1 MRLFSM
7 FRSKTVAPDKIEK
20 KPEQLKVLDITGGI
34 RRIRLTIHNVCGD
47 YGAYAVVSMFN
58 PALSEWG
65 WRELSP
71 RFYNFQSCEDKV
83 FRANSFLRSVLLY
96 GNDVIAAKRVIFLEC
111 LQRHC
116 AENHV
121 EWFFQY
127 VVGIFRYFST
137 CSVKDDS
144 RIEIC
149 INHQLEDMGDEFFNM
164 AYGVTK
170 ELGLK
175 PVGDSF
181 NMACLDLLP
190 TDKELASRGYDNG
203 GKNGH
208 RRFLHVG
215 SDIKGLL
222 QVHWVIN
229 LNDIMFKGGE

>member
-1 MRLFSM
+1 MSIFNL
-7 FRSKTVAPDKIEK
+7 FRSKRTAPN
-20 KPEQLKVLDITGGI
+20 PECEPAPMKFLGI
-34 RRIRLTIHNVCGD
+34 SEGSRRVHLSVHNVCGTN
-47 YGAYAVVSMFN
+47 GAYAVATIFN
-58 PALSEWG
+58 PDFPGYG
-65 WRELSP
+65 WREISP
-71 RFYNFQSCEDKV
+71 RFYAFQSVEDKV
-83 FRANSFLRSVLLY
+83 FRANSFLKSVLLY
-96 GNDVIAAKRVIFLEC
+96 GNDVIAARRVIFLEC

-127 VVGIFRYFST
+127 VVGMFRYFST
-137 CSVKDDS
+137 CFVKDDS

-149 INHQLEDMGDEFFNM
+149 INHQLADMGDEFFNM

-175 PVGDSF
+175 PVNDLF
-181 NMACLDLLP
+181 NMTCLDTFP
-190 TDKELASRGYDNG
+190 KDAEIASRGYDNG

-229 LNDIMFKGGE
+229 LNDIKFKGEE

>member
-1 MRLFSM
+1 MGLFSM
-7 FRSKTVAPDKIEK
+7 FRSKTFAPEPES
-20 KPEQLKVLDITGGI
+20 KPSKLLQVLDIPEGI
-34 RRIRLTIHNVCGD
+34 GRVQLSVHNVYGTN
-47 YGAYAVVSMFN
+47 GAYAVVTMFN
-58 PALSEWG
+58 PALPECG

-71 RFYNFQSCEDKV
+71 RFFDFQSVKDKV
-83 FRANSFLRSVLLY
+83 LRANSFLRSVLLY
-96 GNDVIAAKRVIFLEC
+96 GKDDIAAKRVIFLEC

-127 VVGIFRYFST
+127 VVGMFRYFSE
-137 CSVKDDS
+137 CFVKDDS

-149 INHQLEDMGDEFFNM
+149 INHQLADMGDEFFNM

-175 PVGDSF
+175 PVNDSF
-181 NMACLDLLP
+181 NMTGLDFP
-190 TDKELASRGYDNG
+190 KDDEIASRGYDNG

-208 RRFLHVG
+208 HRFLHVG

-222 QVHWVIN
+222 QVHWTIN
-229 LNDIMFKGGE
+229 LNDIKFKGAE

>member
-1 MRLFSM
+1 M
-7 FRSKTVAPDKIEK
+7 FRSKTVAPEPES
-20 KPEQLKVLDITGGI
+20 KPAPMKFLDIPEGI
-34 RRIRLTIHNVCGD
+34 GRVQLSVQNVCGTN
-47 YGAYAVVSMFN
+47 GAYAVVTMFN
-58 PALSEWG
+58 PALPECG

-71 RFYNFQSCEDKV
+71 RFFAFQSVEDKV
-83 FRANSFLRSVLLY
+83 LRANSFLRSVLLY

-127 VVGIFRYFST
+127 VVGMFRYFST
-137 CSVKDDS
+137 CFVKDDS

-149 INHQLEDMGDEFFNM
+149 INHQLADMGDEFFDM

-175 PVGDSF
+175 PVNDSF
-181 NMACLDLLP
+181 NMTALERLFAND
-190 TDKELASRGYDNG
+190 DEIASRGYDNG

-229 LNDIMFKGGE
+229 LNDIKFKGDE

>member
-1 MRLFSM
+1 MSIFNL
-7 FRSKTVAPDKIEK
+7 FRSKTVAPEPES
-20 KPEQLKVLDITGGI
+20 KPSQLQVLDIPEGI
-34 RRIRLTIHNVCGD
+34 GRVQLSVHNVCGTN
-47 YGAYAVVSMFN
+47 GAYAVVTMFN
-58 PALSEWG
+58 PALPEYG

-71 RFYNFQSCEDKV
+71 RFFDFQSVEDKV
-83 FRANSFLRSVLLY
+83 LRANSFLKSVLLY
-96 GNDVIAAKRVIFLEC
+96 GNDDIAAKRVIFLEC

-127 VVGIFRYFST
+127 VVVMFGYFNTIF
-137 CSVKDDS
+137 VKDDS

-149 INHQLEDMGDEFFNM
+149 INHQLADMGDEFFNM

-181 NMACLDLLP
+181 NMSCLDSLP

-229 LNDIMFKGGE
+229 LNDIKFKGEE